1 MGARTRDPAETARC
15 LAGGGVVLMPT
26 DTLPGLHARAD
37 APAAVA
43 RIALLKGRDDGK
55 PLLVLCAD
63 VAAARGLVGATDLR
77 VWDYAVRCWPGPFTL
92 VLPAGPTAPAAATR
106 GGPTLAVRV
115 PSPPPLRAL
124 IAAAGGALV
133 STSANVAGEPPAT
146 DLAAAAPQFAGGVDL
161 VADLELGCSPEAAAS
176 AMLDLTVWPPRVLR
190 PGPRVPPDWESC
202 DRTV

>member
-1 MGARTRDPAETARC
+1 MGARTHDPAVAARC

-43 RIALLKGRDDGK
+43 RITVLKGRDEGK

-63 VAAARGLVGATDLR
+63 ADAARGLVGELAGR
-77 VWDYAVRCWPGPFTL
+77 VWDYAGRCWPGPYTL
-92 VLPAGPTAPAAATR
+92 VLPAGPAAPPTATR

-115 PSPPPLRAL
+115 PASRRLRDL
-124 IAAAGGALV
+124 ITASGGALI

-146 DLAAAAPQFAGGVDL
+146 DLASAARQFTAGVDL
-161 VADLELGCSPEAAAS
+161 VLETDWDGASEAAVS
-176 AMLDLTVWPPRVLR
+176 AMLDLTEWPPRLLR
-190 PGPRVPPDWESC
+190 PGPRVPPDWESHLEK
-202 DRTV
+202 V